1 MTDKPPPRWEL
12 LRVEPSGATGRLW
25 ALPLVGLAS
34 AAVSAFVYA
43 WVNVYSP
50 IAGYVSLLFVAML
63 AAGAALPVAFAA
75 RWAKCRNLFAVRCVG
90 AATGLAAVYLAWA
103 FFAWVLLWHS
113 GADADVLPSMWDFV
127 CTPRALWDFAVALDK
142 EGWYSFGHGPGMR
155 PSGVVLWVFWLVEA
169 VAVVAGGWLLAP
181 SRIAAR
187 AYCENCDDWLA
198 DERPLAIPA
207 EKGAVG
213 RTLVR
218 EGFAALTD
226 VAPASTQAAR
236 WVVVQRQRCRQCQRA
251 AFAAV
256 ETVATRTNKGKVET
270 QVTPLLPLTWTDAA
284 IEGEFARI
292 ARQLAGDAGAAAAA
306 SG

>member
-1 MTDKPPPRWEL
+1 APFRVRCRAPRPAARRADMRRSPRQRRPTRTPRVLVRARLLANLPTLRPDRTQRGKPMTDKPPPRWDL

-75 RWAKCRNLFAVRCVG
+75 RWAKCRNLLAVRCVG

-113 GADADVLPSMWDFV
+113 GANADVLPSMWDFV
-127 CTPRALWDFAVALDK
+127 CTPRALWNFAVALDK

-155 PSGVVLWVFWLVEA
+155 PSGVV
-169 VAVVAGGWLLAP
+169 
-181 SRIAAR
+181 
-187 AYCENCDDWLA
+187 
-198 DERPLAIPA
+198 
-207 EKGAVG
+207 
-213 RTLVR
+213 
-218 EGFAALTD
+218 
-226 VAPASTQAAR
+226 
-236 WVVVQRQRCRQCQRA
+236 
-251 AFAAV
+251 
-256 ETVATRTNKGKVET
+256 
-270 QVTPLLPLTWTDAA
+270 
-284 IEGEFARI
+284 
-292 ARQLAGDAGAAAAA
+292 
-306 SG
+306 